1 MKSFQKRNKK
11 LFVKAVWLG
20 FVFAICFSRILNVL
34 ADGLNFTNELDKA
47 YEADKQT
54 NFEQSIVHYTQALQ
68 IQTNRPHSAI
78 AYLSRGRAYLKTKQ
92 FDKAERD
99 FNEAVLRAPDRE
111 FLRDAYYLRGLFQQ
125 EMTNYQE
132 SLNDF
137 TKAIRLKP
145 DFQPAYVCRAKSQL
159 AQSNFDFCISDCN
172 LAILLNT
179 NDVAA
184 YFYKGAAYKFQQDYD
199 KEIEA
204 LTQAIKLATNLTSF
218 APVFLDRAYAFTVKE
233 DFTNAIADYGM
244 VVQLDP
250 ANVDAYVGRGLFLSG
265 QGDFASGMAD
275 SEKAIQLDSNCFT
288 AYNNLAWM
296 LATATETKLRDGK
309 KAVEFATRACELSK
323 WKEPYCLGTL
333 AAAFAETG
341 KFDEAIKWE
350 EKCIQMGLPNEKDM
364 VQARHELELFKQ
376 GKPYDAD
383 K

>member
-78 AYLSRGRAYLKTKQ
+78 AY
-92 FDKAERD
+92 
-99 FNEAVLRAPDRE
+99 
-111 FLRDAYYLRGLFQQ
+111 
-125 EMTNYQE
+125 
-132 SLNDF
+132 
-137 TKAIRLKP
+137 
-145 DFQPAYVCRAKSQL
+145 
-159 AQSNFDFCISDCN
+159 
-172 LAILLNT
+172 
-179 NDVAA
+179 
-184 YFYKGAAYKFQQDYD
+184 
-199 KEIEA
+199 
-204 LTQAIKLATNLTSF
+204 
-218 APVFLDRAYAFTVKE
+218 
-233 DFTNAIADYGM
+233 
-244 VVQLDP
+244 
-250 ANVDAYVGRGLFLSG
+250 VGRGLFLSR

-296 LATATETKLRDGK
+296 LATAAEAKLRDGK

-333 AAAFAETG
+333 AAALAETG

-376 GKPYDAD
+376 GKPYHAD